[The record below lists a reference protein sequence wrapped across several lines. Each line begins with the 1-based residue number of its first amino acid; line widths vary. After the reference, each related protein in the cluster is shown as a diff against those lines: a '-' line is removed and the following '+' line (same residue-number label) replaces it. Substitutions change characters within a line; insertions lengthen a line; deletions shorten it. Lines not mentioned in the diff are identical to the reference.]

1 MLYGGKPC
9 RDCASSVFA
18 PTRDVMSLTI
28 AVLYRHM
35 QKEGHGRRRGPRKK
49 VSTAHYRTIVSQ
61 TSPRTSRHYS
71 LGSFQIPRIV
81 QGDTI
86 EHRTRTKC
94 VSSDSQLQPHTIRV
108 LTACRASMLCS
119 YREWISLARL
129 ILYAVSLCSREIDP
143 WMTEVIH
150 THMII

>member
-1 MLYGGKPC
+1 MVRERKYPLPITEQ
-9 RDCASSVFA
+9 S
-18 PTRDVMSLTI
+18 
-28 AVLYRHM
+28 YRKQVHARVVI
-35 QKEGHGRRRGPRKK
+35 H
-49 VSTAHYRTIVSQ
+49 
-61 TSPRTSRHYS
+61 S

-143 WMTEVIH
+143 RMTEVIH
-150 THMII
+150 TNMIICVQYVFQIFWQERKV